1 MYSWGGNWRG
11 QLGRI
16 TKIHH
21 SGQGP
26 HSKQRML
33 INALKA
39 NWSVQRCV
47 GKIALKAR
55 GKTKMRDC
63 YPKPVVLE
71 QVQFNTKNTGSTM
84 GRGGH
89 KMTTDRL
96 RERRHA
102 VVMDL
107 NKLELERE
115 MEVKRAAKAKE
126 IEHHRRKTI
135 VGICAHGHASAC
147 LLEDGTVYTWGRV
160 AVPKHLVV
168 NTKEPLQRD
177 HSHDGALA
185 DRPLPIKNELLKLPG
200 ERHHAVE
207 VCVTEAAVVV
217 IYDALHVKNIEAMV
231 LKEEKEIATRKAN
244 REAWKKRVEMQQA
257 SRRK

>member
-16 TKIHH
+16 TKMHH

-71 QVQFNTKNTGSTM
+71 QVQFNTKSTGSTM
-84 GRGGH
+84 GKGGH

-96 RERRHA
+96 TERRHA

-115 MEVKRAAKAKE
+115 
-126 IEHHRRKTI
+126 
-135 VGICAHGHASAC
+135 
-147 LLEDGTVYTWGRV
+147 
-160 AVPKHLVV
+160 
-168 NTKEPLQRD
+168 
-177 HSHDGALA
+177 
-185 DRPLPIKNELLKLPG
+185 
-200 ERHHAVE
+200 
-207 VCVTEAAVVV
+207 CV
-217 IYDALHVKNIEAMV
+217 
-231 LKEEKEIATRKAN
+231 
-244 REAWKKRVEMQQA
+244 REC
-257 SRRK
+257 